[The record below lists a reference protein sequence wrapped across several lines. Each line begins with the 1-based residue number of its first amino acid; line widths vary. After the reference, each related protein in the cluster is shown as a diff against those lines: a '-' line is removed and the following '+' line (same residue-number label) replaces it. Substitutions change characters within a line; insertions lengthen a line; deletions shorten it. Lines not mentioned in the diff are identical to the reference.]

1 MPFQIASQPAGVIDI
16 VGGDPDSNG
25 GRYVA
30 TVTARQARQAADRL
44 AYALAQ
50 SPLGSRAVIAEQ
62 AKRIRFEMGR
72 GKPDRERVAACLDT
86 MIEAIT
92 GAASWVRAGATVV
105 EPIRTIARWLGPWGA
120 AILNRLPAVL

>member
-1 MPFQIASQPAGVIDI
+1 MPFQIASQPGVVVDM
-16 VGGDPDSNG
+16 VGGDVRGDG

-50 SPLGSRAVIAEQ
+50 SPLGRSVMIAEQ

-92 GAASWVRAGATVV
+92 RTASWVRAGAAVV
-105 EPIRTIARWLGPWGA
+105 EPIRTIARWLGPWGT
-120 AILNRLPAVL
+120 AILSRLPAVL